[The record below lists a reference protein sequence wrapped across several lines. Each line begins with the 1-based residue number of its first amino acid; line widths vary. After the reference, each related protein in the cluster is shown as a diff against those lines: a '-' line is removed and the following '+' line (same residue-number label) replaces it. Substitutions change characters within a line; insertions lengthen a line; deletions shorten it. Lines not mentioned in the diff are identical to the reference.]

1 MKKNKTKILLAEDD
15 TNLGDL
21 LKDYLEIEGFEVKLC
36 RDGEEGLQAFK
47 EKPYDMCIF
56 DVMMPKKDGFTLAKE
71 IRKNNKN
78 VPILFLTAKSL
89 TEDKIEG
96 FKLGADDYI
105 TKPFDEEEFL
115 YRIKA
120 VLKRTSGNAPQV
132 QPEEGD
138 SVYQIG
144 KYMFDYSRQTL
155 SMGDDSRRM
164 TARESEILKL
174 LYYKKNNI
182 LRREEALTAIWG
194 ENDYF
199 HGRSFDVFITKLRKY
214 LKGDSN
220 IKIENVHGVG
230 FMLVDNTRN

>member
-1 MKKNKTKILLAEDD
+1 MKKNKTKVLLTEDD

-21 LKDYLEIEGFEVKLC
+21 LKDYLELEGFEVTLC

-47 EKPYDMCIF
+47 EKHYDICIF
-56 DVMMPKKDGFTLAKE
+56 DVMMPKKDGFSLAKD

-96 FKLGADDYI
+96 FKIGADDYI

-120 VLKRTSGNAPQV
+120 VLKRTNTNNQAPK
-132 QPEEGD
+132 EESD
-138 SVYQIG
+138 SLYQIG
-144 KYMFDYSRQTL
+144 QYSFDYSRQTL
-155 SMGDDSRRM
+155 TMGEDSRRM

-182 LRREEALTAIWG
+182 LRREDALTAIWG

-214 LKGDSN
+214 LKGDPN
-220 IKIENVHGVG
+220 IKIENIHGVG
-230 FMLVDNTRN
+230 FMLIDNTRY